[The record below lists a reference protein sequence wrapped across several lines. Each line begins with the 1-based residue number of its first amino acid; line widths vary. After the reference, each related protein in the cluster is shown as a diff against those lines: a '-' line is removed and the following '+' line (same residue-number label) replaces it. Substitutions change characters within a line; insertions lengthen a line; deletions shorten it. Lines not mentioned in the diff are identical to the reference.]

1 MRSCERGTPRGREHN
16 RRGARRVPGRVDAP
30 GALVYGGPVL
40 VVSFVGWS
48 NSGKT
53 TLVERLV
60 TAFRARGRRVVTVK
74 KGHGEPHLPA
84 DGKDTS
90 RFLAA
95 GAEAAYL
102 LSGGSMLRW
111 QPTPAEPWVTVLAEL
126 GEVDVVLLEGMIVPG
141 APVVEVVRSEGGQG
155 LKLPGAALTA
165 VTGDRDPGIGVP
177 FLPAIDV
184 DGLIGFLEGLH
195 GARGGAQGQR

>member
-1 MRSCERGTPRGREHN
+1 M
-16 RRGARRVPGRVDAP
+16 
-30 GALVYGGPVL
+30 LI
-40 VVSFVGWS
+40 VSFVGWS
-48 NSGKT
+48 DSGKT
-53 TLVERLV
+53 TLIARLV
-60 TAFRARGRRVVTVK
+60 EAFQARGRRVVTVK
-74 KGHGEPHLPA
+74 KGHGAPHLPA

-111 QPTPAEPWVTVLAEL
+111 QPTPARPWEAILSEL
-126 GEVDVVLLEGMIVPG
+126 GDVEVVLLEGMVVPG

-155 LKLPGAALTA
+155 LKLPPAALAA
-165 VTGDRDPGIGVP
+165 VTGDRDPGIGVR
-177 FLPAIDV
+177 FLPAADV
-184 DGLIGFLEGLH
+184 DGLIDFLEGIH